1 MNPRIT
7 RREFIKDVLKKSAAL
22 AVASEAA
29 ASLPAGA
36 TRRDIADITAWIKEN
51 LGVNVSLHF
60 SRFFPNYQ
68 LTDLPAT
75 PVETLDMAYD
85 IARSNGL
92 KFIYVG
98 NVPGHEYESTYC
110 PECKTELIHRGS
122 SRDTACRVSILELDR
137 TGSCKKCGHTVP
149 GIWM

>member
-1 MNPRIT
+1 MCGLTDLEQVLSTLKIVKQENVMLEITNPIVPGRN
-7 RREFIKDVLKKSAAL
+7 DA
-22 AVASEAA
+22 
-29 ASLPAGA
+29 
-36 TRRDIADITAWIKEN
+36 RRDIADMTAWIKEN
-51 LGVNVSLHF
+51 LGTDVPLHF
-60 SRFFPNYQ
+60 SRLFPNYQ

-92 KFIYVG
+92 EFVYVG

-110 PECKTELIHRGS
+110 PECKTELIHRGGS
-122 SRDTACRVSILELDR
+122 EVTILELDR
-137 TGSCKKCGHTVP
+137 KGSCKKCGHPVP